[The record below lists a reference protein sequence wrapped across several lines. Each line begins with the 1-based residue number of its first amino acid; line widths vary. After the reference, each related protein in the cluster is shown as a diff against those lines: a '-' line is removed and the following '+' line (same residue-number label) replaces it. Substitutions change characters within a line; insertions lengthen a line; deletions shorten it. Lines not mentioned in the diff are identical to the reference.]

1 MDFRPTVLVTGTLL
15 AILAIMMCVPAIV
28 DYLAGH
34 KDWEVFALSAGV
46 TFFVGGG
53 MALTS
58 RTKGIKL
65 SVRQAFFMTTTAWVF
80 LALFASIPFHFTQ
93 LEMSFIASFFESMSG
108 LTTTGSTV
116 ISGLDYQLPGILI
129 WRALLQWLGGVGIIV
144 MAISVLPM
152 LKVGGMQLF
161 RIESSDQSSKALPRT
176 TQIATSILIIYAG
189 LTLLCSL

>member
-80 LALFASIPFHFTQ
+80 LAVACGMCAQANLSKLQDFTSQ
-93 LEMSFIASFFESMSG
+93 G
-108 LTTTGSTV
+108 
-116 ISGLDYQLPGILI
+116 P
-129 WRALLQWLGGVGIIV
+129 LGCN
-144 MAISVLPM
+144 
-152 LKVGGMQLF
+152 K
-161 RIESSDQSSKALPRT
+161 
-176 TQIATSILIIYAG
+176 
-189 LTLLCSL
+189 